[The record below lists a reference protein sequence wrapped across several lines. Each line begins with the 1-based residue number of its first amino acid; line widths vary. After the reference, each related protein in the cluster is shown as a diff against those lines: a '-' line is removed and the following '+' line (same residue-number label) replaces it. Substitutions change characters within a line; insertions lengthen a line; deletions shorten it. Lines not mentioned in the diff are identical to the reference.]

1 MLLDVVMLKQCCM
14 SSILGAGKGQLGME
28 CGMEWKNV
36 FRLFIKLNDQCR
48 KKFKSFSRLGIKK

>member
-28 CGMEWKNV
+28 YGMEWKNF
-36 FRLFIKLNDQCR
+36 FRLFTKLNDQYR
-48 KKFKSFSRLGIKK
+48 KKLSLFRDLA

>member
-28 CGMEWKNV
+28 CGMEWKN
-36 FRLFIKLNDQCR
+36 F
-48 KKFKSFSRLGIKK
+48 FSLIYKIERSV

>member
-1 MLLDVVMLKQCCM
+1 M

-28 CGMEWKNV
+28 YGMEYGMEWKNF
-36 FRLFIKLNDQCR
+36 FRLFIKLNDQYR